1 MWNMIKSWLGL
12 NPELPFMWEVKYP
25 VHGMSAKNNHRQEV
39 IWDENVTNNVTGKPG
54 KWVMPQNFSDKEPVT
69 IT

>member
-12 NPELPFMWEVKYP
+12 NPELPYYWDVKYP
-25 VHGMSAKNNHRQEV
+25 MHGQEAKNEKNQKV
-39 IWDENVTNNVTGKPG
+39 IFDEKQVNSVTGKPG